1 MLHSNEH
8 TQIKVLTLSTLSYNI
23 PEVILVKTVILF
35 AVLILT
41 LVACG
46 RNDDAG
52 GRLPML
58 ITDWTGIAYDN
69 TTTNEFYIG
78 EVLSV
83 VGDDQ
88 PVPRRVVAQMLAG
101 IGALYSGEFP
111 RDEMLTLEQAQD
123 IMTRLHPSGRTIYIS
138 DENKNAYISYAL
150 WVELFI
156 QLVEAQ
162 DDHGVEAVNIIPLG
176 VSDSNNILTN
186 LGEFGGKSINLTSY
200 FDREIRVLHRG
211 RDVLAVIGV
220 TDFFPTLKNAMIT
233 HSDAFGISVFIGGA
247 ARNYVYSEGALP
259 LQDGVTIANIQING
273 QEILSIT
280 PAEAVITGTIERVRS
295 HAIELREWGAVP
307 LCPSFAVYGA
317 AVTTRSLQDLLVG
330 TNTAEF
336 YVIGGRIG
344 AAVILRDETPTNI
357 RVVIGTCNFGGLVHD
372 SVTITGTGAFT
383 MRVGGSTEH
392 FAAGQHLTIDNNL
405 FADGVIRLYISLDD
419 PVNHRLEIT
428 GLTRNW
434 PDGASPRYRGA
445 FEISRNNGGNGFI
458 IVNELCIEDYLKA
471 VIPSEMPTSH
481 GVEAAKVQAI
491 TARSFALH
499 QIYQNAFREF
509 GAHVDDSVISQVYNN
524 IPETD
529 VSVAATAA
537 TRGQVLTVDG
547 ELVIA
552 NYFST
557 SSGMTANFGEVWA
570 TGSTFPSHTPVH
582 LRAMPQFT
590 NHDPGDLTLEENA
603 AAFFRSH
610 DIPAFDREFAW
621 FRWQTRL
628 TADQLSAGINA
639 SLAAR
644 RAANPAM
651 IQISDANADSIGQ
664 IISMEIVRRGQ
675 GGNVMEMIFTGT
687 EATARVQTE
696 FNIRALLNP
705 GNVPVVRHNGTQVS
719 NLQLLPSAFFTM
731 EKEID
736 ANGHIAAVTFFG
748 GGNGHG
754 VGMSQNG
761 VRAFVDMGMTYPD
774 ILRHYYPGA
783 QVTQWW

>member
-1 MLHSNEH
+1 
-8 TQIKVLTLSTLSYNI
+8 
-23 PEVILVKTVILF
+23 VKIAILF
-35 AVLILT
+35 IILIIT
-41 LVACG
+41 LAGCG
-46 RNDDAG
+46 RGNDVG

-58 ITDWTGIAYDN
+58 ITDWTGITYDDPP
-69 TTTNEFYIG
+69 NEFYIG

-88 PVPRRVVAQMLAG
+88 PVPRRVVAQMLTG
-101 IGALYSGEFP
+101 IGALYEGEFP
-111 RDEMLTLEQAQD
+111 RDEMLTLEQARD
-123 IMTRLHPSGRTIYIS
+123 IMTRLHPSGRTIYIT
-138 DENKNAYISYAL
+138 DENKSAYISYAL
-150 WVELFI
+150 WVELFVQLI
-156 QLVEAQ
+156 QAQ
-162 DDHGVEAVNIIPLG
+162 DNHGVEAINIIPLG
-176 VSDSNNILTN
+176 TGDSDKILTN
-186 LGEFGGKSINLTSY
+186 LGAFGGKSINLTSY

-211 RDVLAVIGV
+211 QDILAVIGV
-220 TDFFPTLKNAMIT
+220 TNFSPTLRNVMIT
-233 HSDAFGISVFIGGA
+233 HADVFGISIFVGGTS
-247 ARNYVYSEGALP
+247 RNYVYKEGTVP
-259 LQDGVTIANIQING
+259 LQESVTIANIQIHG

-295 HAIELREWGAVP
+295 HSIELREWGAVP
-307 LCPSFAVYGA
+307 LCSSFAVYGA
-317 AVTTRSLQDLLVG
+317 APNMRSIQDLLVG
-330 TNTAEF
+330 TNMAEF
-336 YVIGGRIG
+336 HVIGGRIG

-357 RVVIGTCNFGGLVHD
+357 RVAIGTCNFGGLVHD
-372 SVTITGTGAFT
+372 SVTVTSTGAFT
-383 MRVGGSTEH
+383 MHIGNRTEH
-392 FAAGQHLTIDNNL
+392 FATGQHLVINNDL
-405 FADGVIRLYISLDD
+405 FTDGVIRLYISPDD
-419 PVNHRLEIT
+419 LAGHRLEIV

-434 PDGASPRYRGA
+434 SGGASPQYRGV
-445 FEISRNNGGNGFI
+445 FEITQNNGGSGFI

-529 VSVAATAA
+529 ISTAATTA
-537 TRGQVLTVDG
+537 TRGQVLTLDG

-570 TGSTFPSHTPVH
+570 VGSTFPSHTPAH
-582 LRAMPQFT
+582 LRAMPQFD

-610 DIPAFDREFAW
+610 DIPAFDIDFAW

-628 TADQLSAGINA
+628 TAEQLSASINA

-651 IQISDANADSIGQ
+651 IQMSDANADGIGQ
-664 IISMEIVRRGQ
+664 IISMEIARRGQ
-675 GGNVMEMIFTGT
+675 GGNIMEMIFIGT
-687 EATARVQTE
+687 EATAHVKTE

-705 GNVPVVRHNGTQVS
+705 GNIPVVRHNGTQVS
-719 NLQLLPSAFFTM
+719 NLQLLPSAFFTI
-731 EKEID
+731 EKETD
-736 ANGHIAAVTFFG
+736 ANGRITAVTFFG

-761 VRAFVDMGMTYPD
+761 VRALVDMGMTYSD
-774 ILRHYYPGA
+774 ILRHYYPGT
-783 QVTQWW
+783 QVMQQW